1 MHASSFSIFLNSHFS
16 FLLIIVITIILIPM
30 DVMSANSSNCGNAS
44 NPYHQCTQACFQKT
58 KGNNKAQSNRKTSSS
73 YGRSF
78 TDGDLG
84 KKVIN
89 GERRTYPGCPKAS
102 NPYHTCDANCNK
114 SSSNSGATPHSKID
128 PRKKVGSKPEP
139 PILPRKNGTI
149 NNNLSNVSST
159 KPHHSENI
167 KVESKEDEIIPS
179 SGPIS
184 AQLHIPH
191 VMPKE
196 QVKNSVTEDKVAASD
211 EIVPITTYSVETGSK
226 DFSFS
231 DTPVPRNNDKEV
243 DTSSDGETDSVISE
257 SRIQIGKYN
266 VKESF
271 GSILQTILDKYG
283 DIGASCDLESV
294 VMRSYYMECVCF
306 VVRELQSSSDSLTKS
321 KVNELL
327 DIVKDIESAHLRVA
341 WLRNTLDEIAENV
354 ELIRQHQDMEIE
366 KANYDREMESL
377 REKLESELVTLAQKE
392 QEVADIH
399 MRIPE
404 IRDRLRNLEQL
415 MSSGSENEQTMLPIK
430 SKIDQLL

>member
-1 MHASSFSIFLNSHFS
+1 
-16 FLLIIVITIILIPM
+16 
-30 DVMSANSSNCGNAS
+30 MSTNNSNCGNAS

-58 KGNNKAQSNRKTSSS
+58 KGNKAQSNRKTSSS

-84 KKVIN
+84 KKVIS

-128 PRKKVGSKPEP
+128 HRKIGSKPEP
-139 PILPRKNGTI
+139 PILHSLPPTKNGTTS
-149 NNNLSNVSST
+149 NNLSNASST
-159 KPHHSENI
+159 KPHYSENKKI
-167 KVESKEDEIIPS
+167 ESKTDEIIPS

-184 AQLHIPH
+184 H

-196 QVKNSVTEDKVAASD
+196 QDKDSVSEDKV
-211 EIVPITTYSVETGSK
+211 VPITTYSVETSSK

-231 DTPVPRNNDKEV
+231 DTPIRLNNSKEI
-243 DTSSDGETDSVISE
+243 DTNSDGETDSVISE

-306 VVRELQSSSDSLTKS
+306 VVQELQSSSDSLTKS

-341 WLRNTLDEIAENV
+341 WLRNTLDEIAENI
-354 ELIRQHQDMEIE
+354 ELIRKHQDMEIE
-366 KANYDREMESL
+366 KANYDLEMESL

-392 QEVADIH
+392 QEIADIH

-404 IRDRLRNLEQL
+404 IRDRLKNLEQL
-415 MSSGSENEQTMLPIK
+415 MSSGLEDAQTMLPIK

>member
-1 MHASSFSIFLNSHFS
+1 
-16 FLLIIVITIILIPM
+16 M
-30 DVMSANSSNCGNAS
+30 DVMSTNGSNCGNAS

-58 KGNNKAQSNRKTSSS
+58 KGNKPQSNRKTIST

-78 TDGDLG
+78 TDGDMG
-84 KKVIN
+84 KKVTN

-102 NPYHTCDANCNK
+102 NPYHTCDANCNNK

-128 PRKKVGSKPEP
+128 HRKKVGSKPEP
-139 PILPRKNGTI
+139 PILQSVPTKKNGTT
-149 NNNLSNVSST
+149 NNLSNSNASST
-159 KPHHSENI
+159 KPHYSENKKI
-167 KVESKEDEIIPS
+167 ESKTDEIIPS

-184 AQLHIPH
+184 AQSHISD
-191 VMPKE
+191 VMAKD
-196 QVKNSVTEDKVAASD
+196 QVKDSVIQDKVVASD
-211 EIVPITTYSVETGSK
+211 EIVPITTHSVETGSK

-231 DTPVPRNNDKEV
+231 DTPLTLNNNNNNKEV
-243 DTSSDGETDSVISE
+243 DSSSDGETDSVISE

-294 VMRSYYMECVCF
+294 VIRSYYMECVCF
-306 VVRELQSSSDSLTKS
+306 VVQELQSSSDLLTKS

-341 WLRNTLDEIAENV
+341 WLRNTLDEIAENI
-354 ELIRQHQDMEIE
+354 ELIGQHQDMEIE

-392 QEVADIH
+392 QEIADIH

-404 IRDRLRNLEQL
+404 IRDRLRSLEQL
-415 MSSGSENEQTMLPIK
+415 ISSGLEDEQTMLPIK